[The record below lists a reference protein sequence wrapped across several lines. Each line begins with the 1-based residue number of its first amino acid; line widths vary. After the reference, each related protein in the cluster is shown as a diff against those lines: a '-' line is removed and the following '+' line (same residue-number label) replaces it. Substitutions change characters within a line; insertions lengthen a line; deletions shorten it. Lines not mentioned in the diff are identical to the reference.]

1 MQKIKNSIVDR
12 MIEQKCTS
20 NEIDFLCYIS
30 MYQDITGRVTGVHY
44 KDVCNATGMSI
55 QGYYD
60 TKASL
65 EDKGFIICDK
75 LDYSDC
81 DITIIGNSYTGE
93 KYNREGYI
101 NTNHNIFFCKEFRNL
116 KAGAKLLAMK
126 LMIITFSGKG
136 YFEIGLTVIRN

>member
-44 KDVCNATGMSI
+44 KDVCDATGMSI

-65 EDKGFIICDK
+65 EDKV
-75 LDYSDC
+75 
-81 DITIIGNSYTGE
+81 
-93 KYNREGYI
+93 
-101 NTNHNIFFCKEFRNL
+101 
-116 KAGAKLLAMK
+116 
-126 LMIITFSGKG
+126 MIISFIARS
-136 YFEIGLTVIRN
+136 FAPAFRLRNSLQKNIL

>member
-44 KDVCNATGMSI
+44 KDVCDATGMSI

-75 LDYSDC
+75 RDYSDC
-81 DITIIGNSYTGE
+81 DITRITIY
-93 KYNREGYI
+93 
-101 NTNHNIFFCKEFRNL
+101 FFARNF
-116 KAGAKLLAMK
+116 A
-126 LMIITFSGKG
+126 I
-136 YFEIGLTVIRN
+136 